1 MRFSRKEP
9 GLVASAVVHVALLTA
24 GVLAFSSAPKFSDQQ
39 ESIAVE
45 VISDEAFS
53 TMTQGDRTAKT
64 VQETP
69 KPRVDRVAEIEEQ
82 KPETGEEKR
91 DVPAPVARPVAE
103 DKSEDRAA
111 VEPVPEPP
119 KSEPPKPEQAK
130 PEPPPEP
137 VKVAEPVPAPP
148 VPQPRPQ
155 QLAELQEPKPEP
167 PKPEPPKPEP
177 PKPEP
182 PKPEPPK
189 PEPPKQ
195 PPKPQPPKPEP
206 PKPEPSKP
214 EPAKPA
220 QPRAEPRKAAPEP
233 VKAASRSNADKPA
246 NADSIEKLLASRDR
260 PQASGSTGRERQ
272 AASAGT
278 RTGNAPKLSLSQRD
292 AIGNLMKEQIGRCF
306 SAPPGMADVTSS
318 PIIKVSLN
326 EDGTLASPPQLVG
339 GADDAASRSYAES
352 LMRAIRRCA
361 PYNFPAQYA
370 PYYNDWRDW
379 RINAPPGDF
388 LG

>member
-9 GLVASAVVHVALLTA
+9 GLIASAAAHAALLTA
-24 GVLAFSSAPKFSDQQ
+24 AVVAFSSPPKFADQQ

-45 VISDEAFS
+45 VISEEAFS

-69 KPRVDRVAEIEEQ
+69 QPRVDRVDEIEAQ
-82 KPETGEEKR
+82 KPEPGEEKR

-103 DKSEDRAA
+103 DKSEDRAVA
-111 VEPVPEPP
+111 EPLPAPPAPAPPEPAP
-119 KSEPPKPEQAK
+119 TPAPAPA

-137 VKVAEPVPAPP
+137 VKVAEPTPP
-148 VPQPRPQ
+148 PPMPQPRPQ
-155 QLAELQEPKPEP
+155 QLAQAQEPKPEPPKPEPPKPAPKKPEP

-177 PKPEP
+177 PKPAP
-182 PKPEPPK
+182 PKPTPPK
-189 PEPPKQ
+189 P
-195 PPKPQPPKPEP
+195 
-206 PKPEPSKP
+206 
-214 EPAKPA
+214 
-220 QPRAEPRKAAPEP
+220 APTR
-233 VKAASRSNADKPA
+233 AASRSTVEKPA

-260 PQASGSTGRERQ
+260 PQASGSTGRQQQ

-306 SAPPGMADVTSS
+306 SAPPGMADVTTS
-318 PIIKVSLN
+318 PVIRVSLN
-326 EDGTLASPPQLVG
+326 EDGTLAGPPQVVS
-339 GADDAASRSYAES
+339 GAGDAASRSFAES

-361 PYNFPAQYA
+361 PYTFPAQYA

-379 RINAPPGDF
+379 RIDAAPGDF

>member
-1 MRFSRKEP
+1 MRFSKKEP
-9 GLVASAVVHVALLTA
+9 GFIASAVAHAALLTA

-45 VISDEAFS
+45 VISEEAFS

-119 KSEPPKPEQAK
+119 KPEVK
-130 PEPPPEP
+130 PEPEAVPEP
-137 VKVAEPVPAPP
+137 VTVAEPTPAPAPP
-148 VPQPRPQ
+148 VPRPRPQ
-155 QLAELQEPKPEP
+155 QLADAQEAES
-167 PKPEPPKPEP
+167 E
-177 PKPEP
+177 
-182 PKPEPPK
+182 
-189 PEPPKQ
+189 

-206 PKPEPSKP
+206 PKPPPPKKP
-214 EPAKPA
+214 EPPKPA
-220 QPRAEPRKAAPEP
+220 PQRTEPRKPPPEP
-233 VKAASRSNADKPA
+233 TRAASRSTVQKPA
-246 NADSIEKLLASRDR
+246 NNDSIEKLLASRDR
-260 PQASGSTGRERQ
+260 PQASGSTGRQEQ

-292 AIGNLMKEQIGRCF
+292 AIGNMMKEQIGRCF
-306 SAPPGMADVTSS
+306 SAPPGMADVTTS
-318 PIIKVSLN
+318 PVIRVSLN
-326 EDGTLASPPQLVG
+326 EDGTLAGSPQIVG
-339 GADDAASRSYAES
+339 GAGDAASRSFAES

-361 PYNFPAQYA
+361 PYSFPAQFA

-379 RINAPPGDF
+379 RIDAAPSDF
-388 LG
+388 MG

>member
-1 MRFSRKEP
+1 MRFSRKQP
-9 GLVASAVVHVALLTA
+9 GLVASAVAHAALLTA
-24 GVLAFSSAPKFSDQQ
+24 GLVAFSSAPQFADQQ

-45 VISDEAFS
+45 VISEEAFS

-69 KPRVDRVAEIEEQ
+69 QQRVDRVAEIEEQ
-82 KPETGEEKR
+82 KPEPGEAAR

-119 KSEPPKPEQAK
+119 KPAPA
-130 PEPPPEP
+130 PEP
-137 VKVAEPVPAPP
+137 VKVAEPAPVPPSPAPP
-148 VPQPRPQ
+148 SPAPPMPRPRPQ
-155 QLAELQEPKPEP
+155 QLAEVQEPTPEPPKPAPPKPAPPKPAP
-167 PKPEPPKPEP
+167 PKPEPPKPAP
-177 PKPEP
+177 QKPA
-182 PKPEPPK
+182 
-189 PEPPKQ
+189 
-195 PPKPQPPKPEP
+195 PQRT
-206 PKPEPSKP
+206 
-214 EPAKPA
+214 EPA
-220 QPRAEPRKAAPEP
+220 R
-233 VKAASRSNADKPA
+233 AASRSNANQPA

-260 PQASGSTGRERQ
+260 PQASGSTGRQQQ

-306 SAPPGMADVTSS
+306 SAPPGMADVTTS
-318 PIIKVSLN
+318 PVIKVSLN
-326 EDGTLASPPQLVG
+326 EDGTLAGPPQVVG
-339 GADDAASRSYAES
+339 GANDPASRSFAES

-361 PYNFPAQYA
+361 PYTFPAQYA

-379 RINAPPGDF
+379 RIDAAPGDF

>member
-9 GLVASAVVHVALLTA
+9 GLVASAVAHVALLTA
-24 GVLAFSSAPKFSDQQ
+24 GVVAFSSAPKFNDQQ

-45 VISDEAFS
+45 VISEDAFS
-53 TMTQGDRTAKT
+53 TMMQGDRTAKT

-69 KPRVDRVAEIEEQ
+69 RPRVDRVAEVEEQ
-82 KPETGEEKR
+82 KPDPGQQTR

-111 VEPVPEPP
+111 VEPAPEPP
-119 KSEPPKPEQAK
+119 SPEAAQ
-130 PEPPPEP
+130 PEAAPAPETPPEP
-137 VKVAEPVPAPP
+137 VKVAEPTPAPPVPAPP
-148 VPQPRPQ
+148 MPQPRPQ
-155 QLAELQEPKPEP
+155 QLAQAEEPAPEP

-177 PKPEP
+177 PKPAPPKPAP

-189 PEPPKQ
+189 PA
-195 PPKPQPPKPEP
+195 PPKPEP
-206 PKPEPSKP
+206 PKPPAPPKP
-214 EPAKPA
+214 APAKAEQKRAP
-220 QPRAEPRKAAPEP
+220 AEPTR
-233 VKAASRSNADKPA
+233 AASRSNADKPA
-246 NADSIEKLLASRDR
+246 QADSIERLLASRDR
-260 PQASGSTGRERQ
+260 PQASGSTGRQQQ

-318 PIIKVSLN
+318 PVIRVSLN
-326 EDGTLASPPQLVG
+326 EDGTLAGPPQVVG
-339 GADDAASRSYAES
+339 GANDAASRSFAES

-361 PYNFPAQYA
+361 PYSFPAQYA

-379 RINAPPGDF
+379 RIDAAPGDF